1 MFKYGPSLLGAF
13 VVPAVN
19 AFAVRITWDS
29 SLEAFAVLLQA
40 FALLAVAAFRMPR
53 LVWVT
58 VIFGDVVVC

>member
-19 AFAVRITWDS
+19 AFAVRITRDS

-40 FALLAVAAFRMPR
+40 FALLAVAAFRMPL
-53 LVWVT
+53 LVLVT
-58 VIFGDVVVC
+58 VIFGDVIVC